1 MTIVSDI
8 EFDRGVYSNGG
19 TNFQGW
25 KESFEKAGYKLP
37 SIIFW
42 NVAGVTNG
50 VPVTKFD
57 NDVCMISGFATNI
70 LENLLSLEQYNPIDV
85 MLDKLKPY
93 VEMLKNQ
100 N

>member
-1 MTIVSDI
+1 MSAYAVN
-8 EFDRGVYSNGG
+8 ECKFGNG
-19 TNFQGW
+19 
-25 KESFEKAGYKLP
+25 
-37 SIIFW
+37 
-42 NVAGVTNG
+42 
-50 VPVTKFD
+50 
-57 NDVCMISGFATNI
+57 VCMISGFATNI